1 MFKHFVFAVL
11 ASVSGTACAGN
22 VHYVDVVNTSA
33 DSVVS
38 FAVASAGSDDFQTIS
53 LGALHGGGDS
63 TTVAISHQANSC
75 LRDLRT
81 VFAGGR
87 TLIQKN
93 FNVCKYRSDH
103 LGQYLRG

>member
-1 MFKHFVFAVL
+1 MFMRLVFLLL
-11 ASVSGTACAGN
+11 ASASGTACAGN
-22 VHYVDVVNTSA
+22 VHYLDLVNTA
-33 DSVVS
+33 PDSVVS
-38 FAVASAGSDDFQTIS
+38 FAVAPAGSTDYHDIP
-53 LGALHGGGDS
+53 LGTLHGGGDS
-63 TTVAISHQANSC
+63 ATVAIRSRADGC

-81 VFAGGR
+81 VFANGH